1 MSNMFNIFQ
10 YLQMKGIDGEQQK
23 NYFKELDEANE
34 KINEFLIL
42 NPNSK
47 VKDIKIKFL
56 YDSAENVMLDIHI
69 EKQ

>member
-23 NYFKELDEANE
+23 NYFKELDEAND
-34 KINEFLIL
+34 KINEFLL
-42 NPNSK
+42 QNPNAK

-56 YDSAENVMLDIHI
+56 DDSAEKVMLDIHI

>member
-1 MSNMFNIFQ
+1 MFNIIQ

-23 NYFKELDEANE
+23 DYFKELDEANDR
-34 KINEFLIL
+34 INEFLL
-42 NPNSK
+42 QNPNSK

-56 YDSAENVMLDIHI
+56 DDSAEKVMLDIHI

>member
-1 MSNMFNIFQ
+1 MNNMFNIFQ

-34 KINEFLIL
+34 KINEFLIQ

-56 YDSAENVMLDIHI
+56 DNSDEKVMLDIHI